1 MGDDLRENMQLE
13 KLKALK
19 PVGEFGADAMNRKLP
34 NNKLDPKIMGKE
46 LEEEVNE
53 RVRTGTRAEGEHCT
67 AWVKQAE
74 AIAKS
79 EKKQSDFTASK
90 SATPLE
96 IFVTVHLKAKNL
108 KRLLAKVAMLA
119 DVCMQRGI
127 PGSGNYDVYQDSK
140 GHFKAD
146 FEVKC
151 APENMERKP
160 LGLSSNQDGKL
171 PHKLPSLMAVE
182 ASGKKGKVANGQVQ
196 QKQLQDGSVYRGG
209 LKDGKPHGFGSV
221 TYSDDDP
228 KQRVKFAGEFEDG
241 IRKGSGCLVWKD
253 GAQYAG
259 DWFGDKPSGF
269 GVENYPD
276 GSSYIGQYEDDMRH
290 GYGTYTFPS
299 GAKYEG
305 CWFMGKRHGKALEQ
319 SKKGA
324 FCVEFDNNK
333 RTNNTEFV
341 PGQNEEFDLL
351 VARVRAAVE
360 RGKESGDNAAQ
371 SFEQHFQTKIR
382 R

>member
-19 PVGEFGADAMNRKLP
+19 PVSDLGDHGHQQRKVA
-34 NNKLDPKIMGKE
+34 NNKLDPKGMGKE

-53 RVRTGTRAEGEHCT
+53 RVRQGVRAEGEHCT
-67 AWVKQAE
+67 TWVQQAE
-74 AIAKS
+74 AIAASDKR
-79 EKKQSDFTASK
+79 QSGFVPSK

-108 KRLLAKVAMLA
+108 KRLLAKVAMLS

-151 APENMERKP
+151 APENMERKSP
-160 LGLSSNQDGKL
+160 LSGSRNGGKPGLDALPSV
-171 PHKLPSLMAVE
+171 PHKLPSLVPVE
-182 ASGKKGKVANGQVQ
+182 NVAGKKSKVANGQVQ

-209 LKDGKPHGFGSV
+209 LKEGKPHGFGSV
-221 TYSDDDP
+221 TYSEDDP
-228 KQRVKFAGEFEDG
+228 KQRVRFAGEFEDG

-319 SKKGA
+319 SKKGS
-324 FCVEFDNNK
+324 FSVEFDNNK
-333 RTNNTEFV
+333 RTHSAEHV

-351 VARVRAAVE
+351 VARVRAAVD
-360 RGKESGDNAAQ
+360 RGKESGDGA
-371 SFEQHFQTKIR
+371 
-382 R
+382 